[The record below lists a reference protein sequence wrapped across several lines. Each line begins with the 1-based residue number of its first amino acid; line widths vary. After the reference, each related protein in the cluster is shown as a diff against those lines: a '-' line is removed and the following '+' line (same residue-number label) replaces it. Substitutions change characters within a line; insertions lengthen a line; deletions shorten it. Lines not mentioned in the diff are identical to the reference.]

1 MSLDYPGGPNE
12 IARVLIRERQGVQTP
27 RGDVMKKTE
36 RERGRVRT
44 MVLALR

>member
-12 IARVLIRERQGVQTP
+12 IASVLIRERQGVQTP
-27 RGDVMKKTE
+27 RGDVMKTTE
-36 RERGRVRT
+36 VGVRT

>member
-27 RGDVMKKTE
+27 RGDVMKETEGE
-36 RERGRVRT
+36 REGVRA